1 MGGIRCGSGLSFL
14 HWQFSRRL
22 ASALVA
28 GAAMAQAFRPF
39 QGQSILGGR
48 PNTPNAM
55 WCANSTS
62 NWDKVDEDCSFA
74 TFAACQRA
82 LVNPN
87 SGYCTQASLYGPP
100 PPAPPRKK
108 RKVRT
113 GPA

>member
-1 MGGIRCGSGLSFL
+1 MRLPVVISVLAV
-14 HWQFSRRL
+14 L
-22 ASALVA
+22 ASLGVGLGA
-28 GAAMAQAFRPF
+28 GAAAAQPFQPF

-48 PNTPNAM
+48 PHTPNAM

-87 SGYCTQASLYGPP
+87 SGYCTQASLHAAPR
-100 PPAPPRKK
+100 PAPPRKK